1 MPSRPIGSRLL
12 LLWDRGRPPW
22 LLRWLASVFGI
33 LVRARRAAYARGWL
47 RSQRLQR
54 PVLVVGNITVG
65 GSGKTPLVIWLA
77 AQLRAAGW
85 TPGIVLRGYGG
96 AGSSRRTALRVEPDS
111 DPRLVGDEAL
121 LLRQRTGLP
130 VAVCRERVRAGR
142 LLLDEGVDLIVSDD
156 GLQHLALA
164 RNVEIAVIDANY
176 GLGNGY
182 LLPAGPLREP
192 RARLAQVDA
201 LVINGQSAHWREA
214 LRALGALGPFTMR
227 LAGEWLWPLAGA
239 GERAALAGFAGR
251 RVHALAGIGHPQRF
265 FAQLREAGLKV
276 IEHPF
281 PDHHRYRSGELE
293 FADELPVLM
302 TEKDAVKC
310 RAFGGANR
318 WYLPVSAT
326 FEQAEAAAL
335 LAGLQ
340 RRLES
345 GMTIAGG

>member
-1 MPSRPIGSRLL
+1 
-12 LLWDRGRPPW
+12 
-22 LLRWLASVFGI
+22 VFGI

-121 LLRQRTGLP
+121 LLRQRTGVP
-130 VAVCRERVRAGR
+130 VAVCRERVRAAR
-142 LLLDEGVDLIVSDD
+142 LLLGEGVDLIVSDD

-227 LAGEWLWPLAGA
+227 LTGEWLWPLAGA
-239 GERAALAGFAGR
+239 GRARGAGR
-251 RVHALAGIGHPQRF
+251 L
-265 FAQLREAGLKV
+265 
-276 IEHPF
+276 
-281 PDHHRYRSGELE
+281 
-293 FADELPVLM
+293 
-302 TEKDAVKC
+302 C
-310 RAFGGANR
+310 RATRPCAGWHR
-318 WYLPVSAT
+318 PS
-326 FEQAEAAAL
+326 AAL
-335 LAGLQ
+335 LRAIARGRPEGHRASFSRPSSLSQRGAGI
-340 RRLES
+340 RR
-345 GMTIAGG
+345 